1 MERLLH
7 TRPTVGF
14 QALWRQSAPVCPAL
28 LILDVHLLKG
38 FFFSVREI
46 NHWLAVHANPS
57 EERKGA
63 RHCSI
68 HDVHP
73 FWCSYSVYSIF
84 LLRLFTGT
92 ICDHLRA
99 EILTSGV
106 SKTLL
111 NHSIA
116 CWPPAVVLQCVQL
129 QPFGGDKGDMRR
141 HNSRSLSQRVVSCQ
155 FVV

>member
-1 MERLLH
+1 MQTDQKIQRE
-7 TRPTVGF
+7 PGTVVSMMF
-14 QALWRQSAPVCPAL
+14 T
-28 LILDVHLLKG
+28 H
-38 FFFSVREI
+38 F
-46 NHWLAVHANPS
+46 
-57 EERKGA
+57 GA
-63 RHCSI
+63 
-68 HDVHP
+68 
-73 FWCSYSVYSIF
+73 VYSIF
-84 LLRLFTGT
+84 LLSLFTGT